1 MSQERRALHEKHRKR
16 RHADIGHDVTA
27 VVPAPLVRQT
37 RTGRPQPRY
46 KVLDRSHTALE
57 SDSLQPAHCRIAPR
71 FNLSHSPL
79 NVALSAK
86 MRIADEPIEMPR
98 NSPTGFITAFFA
110 TITGFGLIWQ
120 IWWLVGLG
128 LFFAYATFVW
138 FAWRDVEEYVM
149 PAPDDDGALA
159 EAARRARAA
168 AHGRC
173 AHDERL
179 QQELRHHQEPA

>member
-27 VVPAPLVRQT
+27 VFPAPLVRQT

-46 KVLDRSHTALE
+46 KVLDRSHTTLE

-86 MRIADEPIEMPR
+86 MRIAADWFCNWASER
-98 NSPTGFITAFFA
+98 NTFILTDCRGSAA
-110 TITGFGLIWQ
+110 SLNTI
-120 IWWLVGLG
+120 
-128 LFFAYATFVW
+128 Y
-138 FAWRDVEEYVM
+138 RK
-149 PAPDDDGALA
+149 
-159 EAARRARAA
+159 
-168 AHGRC
+168 
-173 AHDERL
+173 
-179 QQELRHHQEPA
+179 

>member
-27 VVPAPLVRQT
+27 VFPAPLVRQT

-46 KVLDRSHTALE
+46 KVLDRSHTTLE

-86 MRIADEPIEMPR
+86 MRIA
-98 NSPTGFITAFFA
+98 AFE
-110 TITGFGLIWQ
+110 
-120 IWWLVGLG
+120 V
-128 LFFAYATFVW
+128 
-138 FAWRDVEEYVM
+138 
-149 PAPDDDGALA
+149 
-159 EAARRARAA
+159 
-168 AHGRC
+168 
-173 AHDERL
+173 
-179 QQELRHHQEPA
+179 RHIAFHTKLEQEPRGTQSHLFLDV

>member
-57 SDSLQPAHCRIAPR
+57 SDSLQPAYCRIAPQ

-86 MRIADEPIEMPR
+86 MRIAGGIIHR
-98 NSPTGFITAFFA
+98 LTHI
-110 TITGFGLIWQ
+110 
-120 IWWLVGLG
+120 
-128 LFFAYATFVW
+128 
-138 FAWRDVEEYVM
+138 
-149 PAPDDDGALA
+149 
-159 EAARRARAA
+159 RRR
-168 AHGRC
+168 
-173 AHDERL
+173 
-179 QQELRHHQEPA
+179 

>member
-86 MRIADEPIEMPR
+86 MRIAAVGAVMLRRGWMMRYLPPI
-98 NSPTGFITAFFA
+98 
-110 TITGFGLIWQ
+110 
-120 IWWLVGLG
+120 V
-128 LFFAYATFVW
+128 
-138 FAWRDVEEYVM
+138 RDNT
-149 PAPDDDGALA
+149 
-159 EAARRARAA
+159 
-168 AHGRC
+168 
-173 AHDERL
+173 
-179 QQELRHHQEPA
+179 

>member
-27 VVPAPLVRQT
+27 VFPAPLVRQT

-46 KVLDRSHTALE
+46 KVLDRSHTTLE

-86 MRIADEPIEMPR
+86 MRIAGSWRISLPGQPHTLTLFLMRWVISTSPPTSPI
-98 NSPTGFITAFFA
+98 
-110 TITGFGLIWQ
+110 
-120 IWWLVGLG
+120 
-128 LFFAYATFVW
+128 
-138 FAWRDVEEYVM
+138 
-149 PAPDDDGALA
+149 
-159 EAARRARAA
+159 
-168 AHGRC
+168 
-173 AHDERL
+173 
-179 QQELRHHQEPA
+179 